1 MCTVKAKKTDQKHTT
16 KNFVGFHNNSP
27 LLTTLQVVDMQ
38 KKVEILILNRKKTGL
53 KINHGKTMVMKWNVN
68 LGMKIQLEGSDIKEE
83 KKFVYFGA
91 TVTSTVVQ
99 VKI

>member
-1 MCTVKAKKTDQKHTT
+1 
-16 KNFVGFHNNSP
+16 
-27 LLTTLQVVDMQ
+27 
-38 KKVEILILNRKKTGL
+38 
-53 KINHGKTMVMKWNVN
+53 MVMKWNVN
-68 LGMKIQLEGSDIKEE
+68 LGTKIQLEGSDIKEV